1 MNLEELKKK
10 MDEEHYIYDDTLSTV
25 LYVALQLGRPLLI
38 EGAAGVGKTEVAKV
52 MAAALD
58 RELVRL
64 QCYEGL
70 DESKALYEW
79 NYQKQLLS
87 IQVNM
92 NAQDREALTRS
103 LFSDEYLLERPLL
116 KSIRS
121 EKPVV
126 LLIDEIDKADEEFE
140 AFLLELLSE
149 MQVTIP
155 EVGTIRANS
164 VPFVVLTSNRA
175 RPLSEALRR
184 RCAYL
189 YIEYPDMEKEL
200 AILRAKLPH
209 VDDRLCAQVALA
221 VQKLRSNEVILKKP
235 SIAETLDWAAALDAL
250 GIRELTPD
258 ALRKTAGF
266 VLKNNEDMAALARQ
280 TADKLDA
287 MGIKFKVVNVVDLVK
302 LQSAKENNE
311 ALSDEEFAELF
322 TEDKPV
328 LFAYHSYARDVR
340 GLIYDRP
347 NHDNFNVHGYEEQ
360 GSTTTPYDMV
370 RVNNIDRYELQA
382 EALRMIDAD
391 KYADKI
397 NELEA
402 FRQEAF
408 QFAVDNGYDHPDYT
422 DWVYSGVNTNKQG
435 AVSATAATAGDNE

>member
-1 MNLEELKKK
+1 MNLAQLKHK
-10 MDEEHYIYDDTLSTV
+10 MDEAHYIYDETLATV
-25 LYVALQLGRPLLI
+25 LAVALTLGRPLLI
-38 EGAAGVGKTEVAKV
+38 EGAAGVGKTEIAKV
-52 MAAALD
+52 MASALD
-58 RELVRL
+58 RDLVRL

-70 DESKALYEW
+70 YESKALYEW

-92 NAQDREALTRS
+92 GNTDSDELTRS

-116 KSIRS
+116 QSIRS

-149 MQVTIP
+149 MQVSIP
-155 EVGTIRANS
+155 EVGTIKAKS

-221 VQKLRSNEVILKKP
+221 VQKLRSNDAVLKKP
-235 SIAETLDWAAALDAL
+235 SIAETLDWAAALDAM

-258 ALRKTAGF
+258 AVRNTAGF
-266 VLKNNEDMAALARQ
+266 VLKNKEDIAILDEM
-280 TADKLDA
+280 DSLDA
-287 MGIKFKVVNVVDLVK
+287 
-302 LQSAKENNE
+302 
-311 ALSDEEFAELF
+311 
-322 TEDKPV
+322 P
-328 LFAYHSYARDVR
+328 
-340 GLIYDRP
+340 P
-347 NHDNFNVHGYEEQ
+347 CNHDH
-360 GSTTTPYDMV
+360 STCGGHHHHHHHVPSDGDRLYD
-370 RVNNIDRYELQA
+370 
-382 EALRMIDAD
+382 
-391 KYADKI
+391 
-397 NELEA
+397 
-402 FRQEAF
+402 
-408 QFAVDNGYDHPDYT
+408 
-422 DWVYSGVNTNKQG
+422 
-435 AVSATAATAGDNE
+435 

>member
-1 MNLEELKKK
+1 MDLNMLKQK
-10 MDEEHYIYDDTLSTV
+10 MDQCNYIYDDTLATV
-25 LYVALQLGRPLLI
+25 LAVSLALGRPLLI
-38 EGAAGVGKTEVAKV
+38 EGAAGVGKTEIAKV

-58 RELVRL
+58 RDLVRL

-92 NAQDREALTRS
+92 GKQDSDELTKS
-103 LFSDEYLLERPLL
+103 LFGDEFLLERPLL

-149 MQVTIP
+149 MQVSIP
-155 EVGTIRANS
+155 EVGTVRAKS
-164 VPFVVLTSNRA
+164 IPFVVLTSNRA

-189 YIEYPDMEKEL
+189 YISYPDMEKEL

-221 VQKLRSNEVILKKP
+221 VQKLRSSESILKKP

-258 ALRKTAGF
+258 ALRQTAGF
-266 VLKNNEDMAALARQ
+266 VLKNQEDMAALE
-280 TADKLDA
+280 DLD
-287 MGIKFKVVNVVDLVK
+287 L
-302 LQSAKENNE
+302 
-311 ALSDEEFAELF
+311 
-322 TEDKPV
+322 
-328 LFAYHSYARDVR
+328 
-340 GLIYDRP
+340 
-347 NHDNFNVHGYEEQ
+347 HDGHCGHCGGHHHE
-360 GSTTTPYDMV
+360 
-370 RVNNIDRYELQA
+370 
-382 EALRMIDAD
+382 
-391 KYADKI
+391 
-397 NELEA
+397 
-402 FRQEAF
+402 
-408 QFAVDNGYDHPDYT
+408 
-422 DWVYSGVNTNKQG
+422 
-435 AVSATAATAGDNE
+435 

>member
-1 MNLEELKKK
+1 MNLEQLKQK
-10 MDEEHYIYDDTLSTV
+10 MDEAHYIYDDTLATV
-25 LYVALQLGRPLLI
+25 LAVALQLGRPLLI
-38 EGAAGVGKTEVAKV
+38 EGAAGVGKTEIAKV
-52 MAAALD
+52 MASSLD
-58 RELVRL
+58 RDLVRL

-92 NAQDREALTRS
+92 NSQDKDALTKS
-103 LFSDEYLLERPLL
+103 LFSDDYLLERPLL

-155 EVGTIRANS
+155 EVGTVKAKSI
-164 VPFVVLTSNRA
+164 PFVVLTSNRA

-221 VQKLRSNEVILKKP
+221 VQKLRSNEAILKKP

-258 ALRKTAGF
+258 ALRQTAGF
-266 VLKNNEDMAALARQ
+266 LLKNNEDLSAL
-280 TADKLDA
+280 D
-287 MGIKFKVVNVVDLVK
+287 M
-302 LQSAKENNE
+302 
-311 ALSDEEFAELF
+311 DEEE
-322 TEDKPV
+322 E
-328 LFAYHSYARDVR
+328 HNCHC
-340 GLIYDRP
+340 G
-347 NHDNFNVHGYEEQ
+347 HCEGHHHG
-360 GSTTTPYDMV
+360 
-370 RVNNIDRYELQA
+370 
-382 EALRMIDAD
+382 
-391 KYADKI
+391 
-397 NELEA
+397 
-402 FRQEAF
+402 
-408 QFAVDNGYDHPDYT
+408 
-422 DWVYSGVNTNKQG
+422 
-435 AVSATAATAGDNE
+435 

>member
-1 MNLEELKKK
+1 MTLEELKQK
-10 MDEEHYIYDDTLSTV
+10 MDEAGYVYDDTMATV
-25 LYVALQLGRPLLI
+25 LYVALVLGRPLLI

-52 MAAALD
+52 MAAALG

-92 NAQDREALTRS
+92 NSTDKELLTKS

-149 MQVTIP
+149 QQVTVP
-155 EVGTIRANS
+155 EIGTIRAKT

-189 YIEYPDMEKEL
+189 HIDYPDMDKEL
-200 AILRAKLPH
+200 AILRKKLPH

-221 VQKLRSNEVILKKP
+221 VQKLRSNEAILKKP

-258 ALRKTAGF
+258 ALRQTAGF
-266 VLKNNEDMAALARQ
+266 VLKNNEDLEI
-280 TADKLDA
+280 L
-287 MGIKFKVVNVVDLVK
+287 
-302 LQSAKENNE
+302 E
-311 ALSDEEFAELF
+311 
-322 TEDKPV
+322 
-328 LFAYHSYARDVR
+328 
-340 GLIYDRP
+340 
-347 NHDNFNVHGYEEQ
+347 EEQ
-360 GSTTTPYDMV
+360 P
-370 RVNNIDRYELQA
+370 
-382 EALRMIDAD
+382 
-391 KYADKI
+391 
-397 NELEA
+397 
-402 FRQEAF
+402 RQEHC
-408 QFAVDNGYDHPDYT
+408 GRC
-422 DWVYSGVNTNKQG
+422 QG
-435 AVSATAATAGDNE
+435 HSHD

>member
-1 MNLEELKKK
+1 MDLQELKLK
-10 MDEEHYIYDDTLSTV
+10 MDQAHYIYDDTMATV

-58 RELVRL
+58 RDLVRL

-92 NAQDREALTRS
+92 GQKDSDELTRS

-116 KSIRS
+116 QSIRS

-140 AFLLELLSE
+140 AFLLELLSD
-149 MQVTIP
+149 MQVSIP
-155 EVGTIRANS
+155 EVGTVKAKTI
-164 VPFVVLTSNRA
+164 PFVVLTSNRA

-189 YIEYPDMEKEL
+189 YIPYPDMEKEL

-209 VDDRLCAQVALA
+209 VDDRLSVQVALA
-221 VQKLRSNEVILKKP
+221 TQKLRQAEAILKKP

-250 GIRELTPD
+250 GVRELTPD
-258 ALRKTAGF
+258 ALRQTAGF
-266 VLKNNEDMAALARQ
+266 VLKNSEDLEI
-280 TADKLDA
+280 L
-287 MGIKFKVVNVVDLVK
+287 
-302 LQSAKENNE
+302 
-311 ALSDEEFAELF
+311 EE
-322 TEDKPV
+322 V
-328 LFAYHSYARDVR
+328 C
-340 GLIYDRP
+340 
-347 NHDNFNVHGYEEQ
+347 
-360 GSTTTPYDMV
+360 
-370 RVNNIDRYELQA
+370 
-382 EALRMIDAD
+382 
-391 KYADKI
+391 
-397 NELEA
+397 
-402 FRQEAF
+402 
-408 QFAVDNGYDHPDYT
+408 NG
-422 DWVYSGVNTNKQG
+422 
-435 AVSATAATAGDNE
+435 

>member
-1 MNLEELKKK
+1 MDLELLKKK
-10 MDEEHYIYDDTLSTV
+10 MDEAHYVYDDTLATV
-25 LYVALQLGRPLLI
+25 LYVALRLGRPLLI
-38 EGAAGVGKTEVAKV
+38 EGAAGVGKTEIAKV
-52 MAAALD
+52 MASALD
-58 RELVRL
+58 RDLVRL

-92 NAQDREALTRS
+92 GNTDSDELTRS

-116 KSIRS
+116 QSIRS

-149 MQVTIP
+149 MQVSIP
-155 EVGTIRANS
+155 EVGTIKAKS

-221 VQKLRSNEVILKKP
+221 VQKLRSNDAVLKKP
-235 SIAETLDWAAALDAL
+235 SIAETLDWAAALDAM

-258 ALRKTAGF
+258 AVRNTAGF
-266 VLKNNEDMAALARQ
+266 VLKNKEDIAILDEM
-280 TADKLDA
+280 DSLDA
-287 MGIKFKVVNVVDLVK
+287 
-302 LQSAKENNE
+302 
-311 ALSDEEFAELF
+311 
-322 TEDKPV
+322 P
-328 LFAYHSYARDVR
+328 
-340 GLIYDRP
+340 P
-347 NHDNFNVHGYEEQ
+347 CNHDH
-360 GSTTTPYDMV
+360 STCGGHHHHHHHVPSDGDRLYD
-370 RVNNIDRYELQA
+370 
-382 EALRMIDAD
+382 
-391 KYADKI
+391 
-397 NELEA
+397 
-402 FRQEAF
+402 
-408 QFAVDNGYDHPDYT
+408 
-422 DWVYSGVNTNKQG
+422 
-435 AVSATAATAGDNE
+435 

>member
-1 MNLEELKKK
+1 MTYEELKAK
-10 MDEEHYIYDDTLSTV
+10 MDDCHYIYDETLATV
-25 LYVALQLGRPLLI
+25 LFVALQLGRPLLI

-52 MAAALD
+52 MAAALG

-92 NAQDREALTRS
+92 NNQDKDGLTKS

-116 KSIRS
+116 QSIRS

-155 EVGTIRANS
+155 EVGTIKAKS

-221 VQKLRSNEVILKKP
+221 VQKLRANDTILKKP

-258 ALRKTAGF
+258 ALRQTAGF
-266 VLKNNEDMAALARQ
+266 VLKNNEDLS
-280 TADKLDA
+280 A
-287 MGIKFKVVNVVDLVK
+287 MDLEPE
-302 LQSAKENNE
+302 QPHQHTCTCGGSCGG
-311 ALSDEEFAELF
+311 
-322 TEDKPV
+322 
-328 LFAYHSYARDVR
+328 H
-340 GLIYDRP
+340 
-347 NHDNFNVHGYEEQ
+347 HHG
-360 GSTTTPYDMV
+360 
-370 RVNNIDRYELQA
+370 
-382 EALRMIDAD
+382 
-391 KYADKI
+391 
-397 NELEA
+397 
-402 FRQEAF
+402 
-408 QFAVDNGYDHPDYT
+408 
-422 DWVYSGVNTNKQG
+422 
-435 AVSATAATAGDNE
+435 